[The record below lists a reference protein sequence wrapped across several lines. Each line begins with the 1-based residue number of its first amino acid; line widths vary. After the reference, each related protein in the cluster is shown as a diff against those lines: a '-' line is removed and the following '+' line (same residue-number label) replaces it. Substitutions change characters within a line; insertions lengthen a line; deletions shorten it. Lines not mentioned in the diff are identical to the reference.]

1 MSQTPTPAPVSYLAR
16 FSLVERA
23 AHWLLAATF
32 AGMLA
37 SGVFIGGA
45 GPIGGRAMLT
55 VHVGFAT
62 VLVAGVAAM
71 TVLRRH
77 RRRLSATAADLR
89 RIGGMERRWLR
100 EGPLRMLRRQPLPPA
115 GRFNG
120 GQKLNSM
127 LLFGMLVALYATGT
141 GALTGRV
148 DALHPLSLLRPLG
161 ALHGAVA
168 VAMSAVVVA
177 HIYLGAIH
185 PDTRHAL
192 HGMLRGSVRRDWAL
206 EHHAD
211 WVRQLDA
218 EAVSGRARRAAE
230 APADRG

>member
-62 VLVAGVAAM
+62 VLVAGVPAM
-71 TVLRRH
+71 TVLRRP

-100 EGPLRMLRRQPLPPA
+100 EGPLRMLRRQPL
-115 GRFNG
+115 
-120 GQKLNSM
+120 
-127 LLFGMLVALYATGT
+127 
-141 GALTGRV
+141 
-148 DALHPLSLLRPLG
+148 
-161 ALHGAVA
+161 
-168 VAMSAVVVA
+168 
-177 HIYLGAIH
+177 
-185 PDTRHAL
+185 
-192 HGMLRGSVRRDWAL
+192 
-206 EHHAD
+206 
-211 WVRQLDA
+211 
-218 EAVSGRARRAAE
+218 
-230 APADRG
+230 